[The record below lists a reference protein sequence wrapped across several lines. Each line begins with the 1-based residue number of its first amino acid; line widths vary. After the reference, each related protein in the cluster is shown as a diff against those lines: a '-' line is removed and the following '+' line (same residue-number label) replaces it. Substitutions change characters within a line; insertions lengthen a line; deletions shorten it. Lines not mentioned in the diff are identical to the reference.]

1 MFDFD
6 AEICIIVMV
15 MAWLELETTHT
26 PRSHREADVKMMT
39 GIFTLVSG
47 SPRIPL
53 LKGGIPGIYLGI
65 CRYLKRLIPMDFGF
79 TLYVVI
85 IQIYELR

>member
-26 PRSHREADVKMMT
+26 PRRHREADVKMMT

-47 SPRIPL
+47 SPRIPS

-65 CRYLKRLIPMDFGF
+65 CRYLKRLITMDFGF
-79 TLYVVI
+79 TLCIVM
-85 IQIYELR
+85 IQVYKLT

>member
-26 PRSHREADVKMMT
+26 PRRHREADVKMMT

-65 CRYLKRLIPMDFGF
+65 CRYLKSIFPTDFGL
-79 TLYVVI
+79 TLYIVKI
-85 IQIYELR
+85 EICKLR